1 MIKVAMSAKALK
13 ELKLHRV
20 YDTRTSRY
28 IVDEDKI
35 YRISLEALDTSAAL
49 ADACDINPD
58 GWKRVCLVVDGKEL
72 EYV

>member
-1 MIKVAMSAKALK
+1 MIKVAMSAKTLSA
-13 ELKLHRV
+13 LKLHRV
-20 YDTRTSRY
+20 YDTHTSRY
-28 IVDEDKI
+28 MVDEGKI
-35 YRISLEALDTSAAL
+35 YRISLKALDTTAAL